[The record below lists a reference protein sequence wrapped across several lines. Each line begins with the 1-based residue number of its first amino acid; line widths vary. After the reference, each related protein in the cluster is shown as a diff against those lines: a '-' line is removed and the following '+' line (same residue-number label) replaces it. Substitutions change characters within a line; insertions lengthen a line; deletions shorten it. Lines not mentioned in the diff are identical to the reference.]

1 MNTKAEITLDDM
13 VSCIEREIGMRE
25 RVYPRWVEQKKLL
38 QATADQEMARMRAVR
53 DLLLT
58 VKNVKAE
65 LRQGHTV
72 NLT

>member
-1 MNTKAEITLDDM
+1 MAENDVITIEEM
-13 VSCIEREIGMRE
+13 IACVEREIGMRE

-38 QATADQEMARMRAVR
+38 QTTADQELARMRAVR

-58 VKNVKAE
+58 VKDVKAE
-65 LRQGHTV
+65 LRQGHIV